1 MKRILTVILALA
13 FGCALSNAQ
22 DIQDTETT
30 VHVQSVFTT
39 MPENVTVVQ
48 PESVRKA
55 MDAHVEKNAR
65 REAAGYLKE
74 QTYRIRIYFSN
85 KQNARSESAMI
96 EEKFKENFPGVPVY
110 RTYPNPHFKVAVGNY
125 RTKSDALKALEEIKT
140 VFKDAYIL
148 KEREMDFP
156 AIN

>member
-74 QTYRIRIYFSN
+74 QTYRIRIYFDN
-85 KQNARSESAMI
+85 GRNARAESEAAAARFRASH
-96 EEKFKENFPGVPVY
+96 PGVAVS
-110 RTYPNPHFKVAVGNY
+110 RTFTSPFFKVTVGYYSSKAEAV
-125 RTKSDALKALEEIKT
+125 KALRGIQ
-140 VFKDAYIL
+140 Y
-148 KEREMDFP
+148 DFP
-156 AIN
+156 SAFIVRDGK